1 MIMANKPEIY
11 KGMDVT
17 AMKRFLV
24 KTTGKVVSVKDLKNY
39 VDHLDI
45 PANRKKAK
53 GGSITKKKK

>member
-1 MIMANKPEIY
+1 MANKPEIY

-53 GGSITKKKK
+53 G